1 MKDCLMDGLID
12 TLKLLPY
19 LLITFIVLELIE
31 HKLNKKN
38 EETLTKNK
46 KYGVVLGGLLGG
58 FPQCGFSVVGSNL
71 FSSRVIT
78 TGTLVAIFLS
88 TSDEM
93 LPIML
98 SEHVSILTIIKI
110 IGFKVLIGIS
120 VGLLVDLFLK
130 RKEDHI
136 NDNITDMCHDEHCHC
151 DEDGV
156 IISCIKHTLKIGLF
170 ILIANLVI
178 NLIIFKVG
186 EDNLSNILL
195 HKNILTYFLA
205 SLIGLIPN
213 CAASVIITELYLKG
227 LISVGCL
234 FSGLLTGC
242 GLGLLIL
249 FKQNKNLK
257 ENVTILS
264 IIYLVGVIV
273 GMLIDFVA

>member
-19 LLITFIVLELIE
+19 LLITFIVLEIIE
-31 HKLNKKN
+31 HKLSKKN
-38 EETLTKNK
+38 EEVLTKNK
-46 KYGVVLGGLLGG
+46 KYGPILGGLLGG

-78 TGTLVAIFLS
+78 MGTLIAIYLS

-98 SEHVSILTIIKI
+98 SEHTDILVLLKI

-120 VGLLVDLFLK
+120 IGIIIDLIL
-130 RKEDHI
+130 RKKEEKVV
-136 NDNITDMCHDEHCHC
+136 DNITDMCHDEHCHC
-151 DEDGV
+151 EEEGV
-156 IISCIKHTLKIGLF
+156 IISSIKHTLKIGLF

-178 NLIIFKVG
+178 NLIIYKVG
-186 EDNLSNILL
+186 EDNLSNLL
-195 HKNILTYFLA
+195 LNKNILTYFLA

-213 CAASVIITELYLKG
+213 CAASVIITELYLEG
-227 LISVGCL
+227 LITIGCL

-242 GLGLLIL
+242 GLGLLVL
-249 FKQNKNLK
+249 FKQNKNIK
-257 ENVTILS
+257 ENITILS
-264 IIYLVGVIV
+264 IIYCVGVIV
-273 GMLIDFVA
+273 GLLIDLVA